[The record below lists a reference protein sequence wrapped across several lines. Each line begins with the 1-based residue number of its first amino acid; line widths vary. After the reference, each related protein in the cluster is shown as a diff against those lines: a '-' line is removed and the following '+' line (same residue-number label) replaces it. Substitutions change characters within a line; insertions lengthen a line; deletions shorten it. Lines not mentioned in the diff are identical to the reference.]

1 MLNPQCPNKTKFK
14 TVLTK
19 NFYDF
24 SPQITCDTEAESST
38 LLHYPPNNGLLA
50 KHTLPSVRLSPGSKV
65 DHTEI
70 Y

>member
-1 MLNPQCPNKTKFK
+1 MLKPQCSNRTKLE

-24 SPQITCDTEAESST
+24 FPQITCDTEAESSR
-38 LLHYPPNNGLLA
+38 LLHYPPNNELLA
-50 KHTLPSVRLSPGSKV
+50 EHTLPSVRLSLESKA
-65 DHTEI
+65 DHIQI